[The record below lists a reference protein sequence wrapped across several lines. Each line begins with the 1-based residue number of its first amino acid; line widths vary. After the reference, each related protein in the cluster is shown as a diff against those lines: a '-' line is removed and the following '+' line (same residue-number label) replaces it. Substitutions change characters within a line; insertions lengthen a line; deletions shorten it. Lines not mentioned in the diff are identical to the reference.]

1 MCNELK
7 EAKFGAIK
15 WVAEKIKFYN
25 ILLTLIKN
33 FQL

>member
-1 MCNELK
+1 MPFM
-7 EAKFGAIK
+7 APVTGFGAIK
-15 WVAEKIKFYN
+15 WGAEKIKFYN